1 MQIEQIYTYGH
12 DNSCFGGK
20 LYDNDFEM
28 YPVENIASRI
38 ASDMKFDEECKK
50 NIILKNFI
58 HEQRYSQN
66 R

>member
-50 NIILKNFI
+50 NIA
-58 HEQRYSQN
+58 R
-66 R
+66 RDR

>member
-12 DNSCFGGK
+12 DNSSFGGK
-20 LYDNDFEM
+20 LYNNDFEM

-50 NIILKNFI
+50 NVILKNFI
-58 HEQRYSQN
+58 REQRCSW
-66 R
+66 